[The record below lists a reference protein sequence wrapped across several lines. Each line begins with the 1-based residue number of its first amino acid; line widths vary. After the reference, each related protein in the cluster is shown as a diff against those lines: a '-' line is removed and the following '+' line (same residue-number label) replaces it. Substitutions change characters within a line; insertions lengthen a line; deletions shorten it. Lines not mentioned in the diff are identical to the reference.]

1 MLSYTYKFVWLDKN
15 KNENVKY
22 IYAASMVDAKQDFKE
37 TFGFEPKPPQVLIKR
52 LTGADN

>member
-1 MLSYTYKFVWLDKN
+1 VLSYTYKFVWLDKN